1 MKTQKLALLIVVIGL
16 SASVYGQDYTFKV
29 LANKGSNEVKI
40 GGSWQPLKTG
50 ASLKKDDEIKLSD
63 NSYIGLVHVSGR
75 PVELKKSGNY
85 KVSELEG
92 QMGTGSSVLHK
103 YTDFILSSNSAE
115 AQKNRLSATGAVHRA
130 VGGEA
135 GIKLMLPEYQH
146 SGIYNTQAVVNWD
159 GSKVSGPYV
168 VTLRNMFEE
177 VLLKTETPETSYK
190 IDLTDPLLAQENAIL
205 IEVSSKANPKEASK
219 QYLIKKLSPADRKK
233 VEDAFN
239 EIKDQVSEESALSAY
254 ILAGFYEQNG
264 LYIDAI
270 TAYEEAV
277 KRAPDVPTFKE
288 SYEEFLLRNGLK

>member
-1 MKTQKLALLIVVIGL
+1 
-16 SASVYGQDYTFKV
+16 
-29 LANKGSNEVKI
+29 
-40 GGSWQPLKTG
+40 
-50 ASLKKDDEIKLSD
+50 
-63 NSYIGLVHVSGR
+63 
-75 PVELKKSGNY
+75 
-85 KVSELEG
+85 
-92 QMGTGSSVLHK
+92 MGTGSSVLHK